1 VTFRFIPDL
10 PELPLEEINCL
21 ASAIWTKH
29 PLDMVRQRLLSDPIQ
44 TWVPGYEITVMFWSF
59 QKDENLDASAEG
71 IPAKSKIEINYTD
84 GYKKPTRYSDVFEL
98 NAALLFGTAEP
109 KNL

>member
-1 VTFRFIPDL
+1 
-10 PELPLEEINCL
+10 
-21 ASAIWTKH
+21 
-29 PLDMVRQRLLSDPIQ
+29 
-44 TWVPGYEITVMFWSF
+44 MFWSF

-109 KNL
+109 KNLWHIHQEIKFLREGSGFS